1 VTIGGL
7 ASRRVSLSQQENGG
21 TVEYVEVTW
30 VGHRGVT
37 YRLVAVATSSNLA
50 AVRGVVESFHDLTP
64 AERASIKVTRLRIAQ
79 VLPSETL
86 ADVSR
91 RMNNQW
97 DVKTTAVMNGVDENA
112 PLRAG
117 QRIKVARTEAYVSP

>member
-1 VTIGGL
+1 
-7 ASRRVSLSQQENGG
+7 
-21 TVEYVEVTW
+21 